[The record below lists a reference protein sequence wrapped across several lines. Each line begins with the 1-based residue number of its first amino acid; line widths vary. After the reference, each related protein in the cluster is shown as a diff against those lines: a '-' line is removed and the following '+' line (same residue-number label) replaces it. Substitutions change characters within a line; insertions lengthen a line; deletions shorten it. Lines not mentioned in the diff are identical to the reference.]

1 MSRRVIIDSLVFA
14 RGNGSLQ
21 GELPVADLARVL
33 DLLADSVGNL
43 VYRVQ
48 GQMGLPGSG
57 VSNSKSRPQLV
68 LEVDGALS
76 VRCQRCLDGIDYP
89 VRIRSLLELIG
100 DEEELTQ
107 EEIEDDAKDF
117 LVAQKE
123 LDVVALIEDEIILDL
138 PAAPRHENCVLPD
151 SGERSEELSP
161 FSVLKGRVR

>member
-33 DLLADSVGNL
+33 DLLTDSAGNL
-43 VYRVQ
+43 AYRVQ
-48 GQMGLPGSG
+48 GQIGPLNSG
-57 VSNSKSRPQLV
+57 RSRPQLV

-76 VRCQRCLDGIDYP
+76 VCCQRCLEGIDYP
-89 VRIRSLLELIG
+89 VRIRSLLELVR

-107 EEIEDDAKDF
+107 EEIEDDSKDF
-117 LVAQKE
+117 LTAQKE
-123 LDVVALIEDEIILDL
+123 LDVVALIEDEVILDL
-138 PAAPRHENCVLPD
+138 PVAPRHENCVLPD

-161 FSVLKGRVR
+161 FSVLKGRVQ